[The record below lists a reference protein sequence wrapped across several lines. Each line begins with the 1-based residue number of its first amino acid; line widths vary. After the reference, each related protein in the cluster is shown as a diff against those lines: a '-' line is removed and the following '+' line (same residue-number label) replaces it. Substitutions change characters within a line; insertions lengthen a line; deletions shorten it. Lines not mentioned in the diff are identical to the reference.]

1 MAAGEAKQ
9 MCSSCFENRTRKVDF
24 MTKFFFVLL
33 QVDASVSTEMATM
46 TEPDSLGPM
55 DPGSSVTLEGIVWN
69 ETENGKKI
77 DENSNQDQFYE

>member
-1 MAAGEAKQ
+1 
-9 MCSSCFENRTRKVDF
+9 